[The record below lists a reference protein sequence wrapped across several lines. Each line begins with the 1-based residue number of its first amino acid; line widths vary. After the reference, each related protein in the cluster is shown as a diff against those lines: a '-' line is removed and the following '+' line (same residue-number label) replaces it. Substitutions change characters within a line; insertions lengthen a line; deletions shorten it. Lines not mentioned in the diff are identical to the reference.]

1 MQKIVRGKPYQL
13 EAAKKCFRR
22 ILEEEALPLSE
33 EDFSLAFLEERVLVL
48 CENSRVYGFA
58 CTSRDLS
65 SSLFPNQDHAFGKLE
80 DLLEQINDQG
90 EDQVVI
96 TCFGV
101 DPICA
106 YQEQGKQILNAV
118 KANYHNPTLLALVDP
133 SATKQIEFFKRFGF
147 VVAKGYEEQGKL
159 LLVRKEVKEGLARG
173 LAW

>member
-22 ILEEEALPLSE
+22 ILEEETLPLSE
-33 EDFSLAFLEERVLVL
+33 EDFTVAFVEERVFVL

-58 CTSRDLS
+58 CTSRDLP

-80 DLLEQINDQG
+80 DLLEQIDDLG

-96 TCFGV
+96 TCLGV

-118 KANYHNPTLLALVDP
+118 KVNYHNPTLLALIEP
-133 SATKQIEFFKRFGF
+133 TAIKQIEFFKRSGF
-147 VVAKGYEEQGKL
+147 VIAKGYKEQGKL